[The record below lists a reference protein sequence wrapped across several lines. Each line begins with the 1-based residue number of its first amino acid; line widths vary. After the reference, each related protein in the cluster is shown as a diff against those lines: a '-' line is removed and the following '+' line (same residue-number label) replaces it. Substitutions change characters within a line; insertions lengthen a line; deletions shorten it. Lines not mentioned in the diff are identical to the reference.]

1 MKRKTKILTA
11 VLASLLLTASAVVGV
26 SAAKT
31 SANSPT
37 VTVEGREVEF
47 PDQKP
52 IIKNNRTLV
61 PIRFVAESLGY
72 DVDWNP
78 ADHTAVID
86 NGRIIL
92 YIGSNQAVINGRQ
105 VELDVAS
112 ELIADRTMV
121 PLRVIAETLGCTVD
135 WFGTNSTV
143 LINPRAEDGSEM
155 SVFERFE
162 QSGLFWHY
170 ETSTSEYLVWRE
182 NYATPAEAAEPE
194 NFDAWWIER
203 VKDKS
208 VLDNQSLDCTLVM
221 RTFHPEELAQVK
233 DMFYTVYPTKVEEAY
248 DILMKTV
255 RGELWQTFYRED
267 SEWYPLYAAMPAT
280 SGTFGMTYLDDRQVE
295 MYCNNT
301 CTRLTIQISE
311 EGYENPEEPRRLSQ
325 DEIDF
330 YTEQAK
336 RNYCLELWGLE

>member
-11 VLASLLLTASAVVGV
+11 VLASLLLAATAVVGV
-26 SAAKT
+26 SAATT

-52 IIKNNRTLV
+52 IIRNNRTLV

-72 DVDWNP
+72 EVDWNP

-92 YIGSNQAVINGRQ
+92 YIGSNQAIIDGRQ

-170 ETSTSEYLVWRE
+170 ETSSAEYLVWRE
-182 NYATPAEAAEPE
+182 NYATPAEAADPE

-208 VLDNQSLDCTLVM
+208 VLDNQSLDCTIVM
-221 RTFHPEELAQVK
+221 RTFYPEELAQVK

-248 DILMKTV
+248 EILMKTV
-255 RGELWQTFYRED
+255 CGELWQTFYRDD
-267 SEWYPLYAAMPAT
+267 SEWYPLYSAMPAT